1 MGKRLRHVHGHLTVG
16 RLLAL
21 ACVAVLAVIGAAN
34 AAAGRPSHHEPVG
47 AVYTE
52 TNSPAGNSV
61 AVFDRF
67 ADGTLSL
74 RQKVSTG
81 GNGSTQSVG
90 CGPGCPILDSQN
102 EVVASESGKYVFAVN
117 AGSNTV
123 SSFRE
128 TEDGLKF
135 VDQASSGGV
144 MPESLALNG
153 HVLYV
158 LNVATGNSNGT
169 TGNIYGL
176 RISHGQLSPLGSS
189 QPLAHAA
196 PPDHSADPRA
206 IGFDHDGK
214 VVVVTE
220 IAAGFNDPTY
230 GPPGA
235 IDTFVIGPH
244 GQAGPAVSHHTSDGF
259 PFGFEV
265 DGKDRLVLSQIH
277 TPDGLSIGTV
287 STYQLSNS
295 GGVTPIDTKSSG
307 GILPCWV
314 AVTNDNRTAYVVNT
328 GAGNPAPVNG
338 FGLSHS
344 GALTPLSPAAA
355 SLPGEFARTDEALSP
370 DSKYLYVLAPS
381 VGPGAPSHI
390 DEYRVN
396 HDGSLSLIGSTP
408 AGANLGV
415 GASGVAVTSREVNE
429 DHE

>member
-1 MGKRLRHVHGHLTVG
+1 MGKRLRHVHGFFTAG

-21 ACVAVLAVIGAAN
+21 ACVSVLAVVGAAN
-34 AAAGRPSHHEPVG
+34 AAAGKTDHHQPVG

-52 TNSPAGNSV
+52 SNSPAGNAV
-61 AVFDRF
+61 TVFDRY
-67 ADGTLSL
+67 ADGTLAL
-74 RQKVSTG
+74 RQSVGTG

-102 EVVASESGKYVFAVN
+102 EVVVSQSGKFVFAVN

-128 TEDGLKF
+128 TQAGLKL

-144 MPESLALNG
+144 MPESIALHG
-153 HVLYV
+153 HTLYV
-158 LNVATGNSNGT
+158 LNVATGNANGT

-176 RISHGQLSPLGSS
+176 NVSRQGQLSPIGSS

-244 GQAGPAVSHHTSDGF
+244 GQAGPAVSHKTSDGF
-259 PFGFEV
+259 PFGFAV

-277 TPDGLSIGTV
+277 TPDGLSIGSV

-338 FGLSHS
+338 FGLDSHGS
-344 GALTPLSPAAA
+344 LTPLSPAAA
-355 SLPGEFARTDEALSP
+355 STAGEFARTDEAFSR

-390 DEYRVN
+390 DEYSVN
-396 HDGSLSLIGSTP
+396 KDGSLTLIGATP
-408 AGANLGV
+408 ASANLGV
-415 GASGVAVTSREVNE
+415 GASGVAAR
-429 DHE
+429 